1 MKKWEADRLAYH
13 YAEYLLPFYI
23 KNLKDDLMKTKFNSN
38 RDQFS
43 RMIKVAE
50 RDLEE
55 IIKMHCKILNKG
67 DRK

>member
-38 RDQFS
+38 RDQLS
-43 RMIKVAE
+43 RMIKSAE
-50 RDLEE
+50 RDLEV
-55 IIKMHCKILNKG
+55 ITKMYNEILNK
-67 DRK
+67 

>member
-38 RDQFS
+38 RDQLS
-43 RMIKVAE
+43 RMIKSAE
-50 RDLEE
+50 RDLEVITNMYNE
-55 IIKMHCKILNKG
+55 ILNK
-67 DRK
+67 